1 MRWEAVQLQWM
12 AFVKMSKKLILTAEE
27 GCLMKFLEEK
37 FLMNFFEDKEH
48 DPDSCRDVWDGL
60 YKKVYPQFFDKYF
73 DFSHLCDRDTDQKC
87 KRWYITLK
95 KDIEASNDYPKFKMA
110 GDCIFNFNDK
120 KAEMFKIWVNE
131 SEEGISLLSKCR
143 ERHHKFENFAF
154 MPITG
159 GMNNQKGKRQSLD
172 RPDIHISEL
181 QKYFNSE
188 ESKIFNNA
196 RCNKEA
202 LEWYL
207 SIFEK
212 NIYKYFNWIYL
223 IDDRDFI
230 DKKFL
235 PFANKEIVDENSA
248 FQYMNL
254 AIDFWD
260 LRKKNIDKY
269 LQSS

>member
-1 MRWEAVQLQWM
+1 M
-12 AFVKMSKKLILTAEE
+12 AFVKMRNKLILTAEE
-27 GCLMKFLEEK
+27 GYLVKPLEEK
-37 FLMNFFEDKEH
+37 CLMNFFEDKEH

-73 DFSHLCDRDTDQKC
+73 DFSHLSDRDTKPKC

-110 GDCIFNFNDK
+110 GDCIFNFNDIKVK
-120 KAEMFKIWVNE
+120 KFKKWVNE
-131 SEEGISLLSKCR
+131 SEEEISLLNKCR

-159 GMNNQKGKRQSLD
+159 GMNNQKEGRQSLD

-188 ESKIFNNA
+188 ESKIFSNA
-196 RCNKEA
+196 GNNKEA

-235 PFANKEIVDENSA
+235 PFVNKEIVDENSA
-248 FQYMNL
+248 IQYMNL
-254 AIDFWD
+254 AIEFWD

-269 LQSS
+269 CKTN